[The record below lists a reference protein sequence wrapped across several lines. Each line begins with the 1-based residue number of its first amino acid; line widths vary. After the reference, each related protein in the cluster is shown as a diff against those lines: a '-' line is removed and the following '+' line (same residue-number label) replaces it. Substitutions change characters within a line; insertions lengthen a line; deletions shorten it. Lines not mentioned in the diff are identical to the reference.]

1 MKDIDF
7 DSIGKKLKEIRQNKN
22 FTQEF
27 VATSVGVNTSHIS
40 NIENGKVKISLT
52 TLVNV
57 CNTLGTTVDYVLK
70 NEYNDTSSAVDN
82 AILSELQ
89 KCNRETKERIL
100 KIVQILQSNYI
111 SPSAFALMITY
122 FLNHSGSV
130 STFFTISINLLL
142 PSLLSNIAKI

>member
-52 TLVNV
+52 TLFNV
-57 CNTLGTTVDYVLK
+57 CNVLGTTVDYVLK
-70 NEYNDTSSAVDN
+70 N
-82 AILSELQ
+82 
-89 KCNRETKERIL
+89 
-100 KIVQILQSNYI
+100 
-111 SPSAFALMITY
+111 
-122 FLNHSGSV
+122 
-130 STFFTISINLLL
+130 
-142 PSLLSNIAKI
+142 